1 LTPDDV
7 VARIDPQE
15 VIDLAL
21 ALGNVDSP
29 TGSEGPAGQHVFDWL
44 ASNGFAP
51 RKFALTEERFNVAAW
66 LEGTGGGY
74 SLIFNSHLDTTLRAD
89 AIWSA
94 RDPGD
99 PLYRSAWVEGDEIFG
114 DGVVNDKGPMAA
126 FLVAAK
132 AIGEAGYPLRGDLIV
147 SAVAGEISREP
158 IDEFQGTAYLS
169 KDLGARFMVT
179 HGAVADFAL
188 VAEGTGFGI
197 VGIEPGKAHFK
208 VTVFSETPRYYTPY
222 LPRPTGLEDAPNAI
236 VRASAVIAAF
246 ERWAYDYQVRMTYE
260 GPTGTIEPKASVN
273 AIRAG
278 YPFNLTSTPQLCSF
292 YVDTRILPGANPL
305 DLRDELRDVLREA
318 GVPGTVE
325 LFLYRPGFEAVG
337 AERLIETV
345 RRCHAQVFAEPPA
358 IVGSPVTSMWRDTNA
373 FNELGIPAISYAP
386 RSASHALRKSLKISD
401 LTDAAVVYA
410 RIAMDLCNQ
419 PRERFTALGGH
430 INASIAQG
438 AADRRAGRAAQPAI
452 VPPVIADQARSPRST
467 SMPGKPKGP
476 ATSSS

>member
-1 LTPDDV
+1 MTPDDV

-15 VIDLAL
+15 VVDLAL
-21 ALGNVDSP
+21 ALGNIDSP
-29 TGSEGPAGQHVFDWL
+29 TGSEGPAGRFVRDWL
-44 ASNGFAP
+44 ADNGFRP
-51 RKFALTEERFNVAAW
+51 RTFALTEERFNVAAW
-66 LEGTGGGY
+66 IEGSGGGY
-74 SLIFNSHLDTTLRAD
+74 SLIFNSHLDTTLRPD
-89 AIWSA
+89 ATWSA

-99 PLYRSAWVEGDEIFG
+99 PLYHSAWVEGDEIFG

-132 AIGEAGYPLRGDLIV
+132 AILQAGFPLKGDLIV

-158 IDEFQGTAYLS
+158 IEEWQGPAYLS

-208 VTVFSETPRYYTPY
+208 VTVFTDTPRYYTPY
-222 LPRPTGLEDAPNAI
+222 LPRPTGMADAPNAI
-236 VRASAVIAAF
+236 VRTAAVIEAF
-246 ERWAYDYQVRMTYE
+246 ERWAYAYQVANRYE
-260 GPTGTIEPKASVN
+260 SANGTIVPKASIN
-273 AIRAG
+273 AIRSG
-278 YPFNLTSTPQLCSF
+278 YPFSLTSAPQLCSF

-305 DLRDELRDVLREA
+305 DVRDQLKAILAEV
-318 GVPGTVE
+318 GVEGTVE

-345 RRCHAQVFAEPPA
+345 RRCHDQVFAEPPS
-358 IVGSPVTSMWRDTNA
+358 IVGEPVTSMWRDTNA

-386 RSASHALRKSLKISD
+386 RSTSHAARKAFKVKD
-401 LTDAAVVYA
+401 LTDAALAYA

-419 PRERFTALGGH
+419 DRPAGTPLGAHVNRG
-430 INASIAQG
+430 IAASV
-438 AADRRAGRAAQPAI
+438 ADRRGA
-452 VPPVIADQARSPRST
+452 
-467 SMPGKPKGP
+467 
-476 ATSSS
+476 